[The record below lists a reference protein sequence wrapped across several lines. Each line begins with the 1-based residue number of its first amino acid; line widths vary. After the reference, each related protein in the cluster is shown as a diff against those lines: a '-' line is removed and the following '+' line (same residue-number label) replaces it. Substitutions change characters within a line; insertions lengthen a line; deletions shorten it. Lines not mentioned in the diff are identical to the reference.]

1 MATVRVKDHKGAEQ
15 GTVEL
20 SDAVFA
26 APINENCVRQAL
38 NAYLTNQRQGN
49 AKTKTFGEVSGGGKK
64 PWRQKGTGRARAG
77 STRSPLWR
85 GGGTI
90 HGPVPH
96 AFHEKVNRKVRRS
109 AICAVLTARN
119 QEEAL
124 TVVDLTPEAA
134 GKTKDIEQMLLS
146 LGVLGNAVMIVTEE
160 RNDALVRGAR
170 NLPGVTITVP
180 ENLNVYN
187 LLGHE
192 QLLLTRG
199 AATRVERLFGG
210 QAAQGSES

>member
-1 MATVRVKDHKGAEQ
+1 MATVSVKDMKGAEQ

-20 SDAVFA
+20 ADAVFA

-38 NAYLTNQRQGN
+38 NAYLTNQRQGT

-77 STRSPLWR
+77 SIRSPLWR

-96 AFHEKVNRKVRRS
+96 EFHEKVNRKVRRS
-109 AICAVLTARN
+109 AICSVLTARV
-119 QEEAL
+119 QESAL
-124 TVVDLTPEAA
+124 TVLDLRQEAA
-134 GKTKDIEQMLLS
+134 RTRDVEAMLLA
-146 LGVLGNAVMIVTEE
+146 LGVLGNEVLIVTEQPNE
-160 RNDALVRGAR
+160 ALCLSAR
-170 NLPGVTITVP
+170 NLPGVEVTIP

-192 QLLLTRG
+192 QLLLTRS
-199 AATRVERLFGG
+199 AASRLETMFGG
-210 QAAQGSES
+210 TNRRGE